1 MVTNIEKRAANKLID
16 MLWANKG
23 HWVEFMHK
31 SGTKFYLK
39 KRGSIWW
46 FRRRHPV
53 IVLPSQKNPDTSGD
67 CAILTRHAQAKG
79 HVAVSLHTACAR
91 EARTLA
97 ARLTDGAL
105 YLRRCPESGDGTSH
119 TTLDRHSSM

>member
-39 KRGSIWW
+39 KRGSAPFEKPEWDYFDLYIGDEK
-46 FRRRHPV
+46 V
-53 IVLPSQKNPDTSGD
+53 QSSQK
-67 CAILTRHAQAKG
+67 IEQIAQF
-79 HVAVSLHTACAR
+79 L
-91 EARTLA
+91 LA
-97 ARLTDGAL
+97 YGK
-105 YLRRCPESGDGTSH
+105 
-119 TTLDRHSSM
+119 